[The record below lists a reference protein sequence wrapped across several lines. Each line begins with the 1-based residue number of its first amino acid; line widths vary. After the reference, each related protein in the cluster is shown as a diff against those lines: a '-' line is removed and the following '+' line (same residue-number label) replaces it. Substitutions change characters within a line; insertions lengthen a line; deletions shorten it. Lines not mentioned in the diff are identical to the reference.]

1 MPSETVHSGI
11 ALHGSYDVE
20 AEVKGVPE
28 GYSVKGMFFD
38 RLMTVLGSEF
48 DSAKPKL
55 AAPPDRGRYLAFRE
69 YPGGDYVRLV
79 AAAGRKAYPRLG
91 LREAIRRLAL
101 DDFEVFKSSMVGKVT
116 LAVVS
121 DVRSIL
127 RKVPFVYRSL
137 APGKWDITVED
148 LDERTVRLDFR
159 PFFGRWEY
167 AVGQF
172 ESAILH
178 YKPRSVIHVTELAY
192 GHVRFDVEHGLRV
205 ETGRPTQPLQRSA
218 P

>member
-1 MPSETVHSGI
+1 MPSETVHSGM

-28 GYSVKGMFFD
+28 GYSIKGMFFD
-38 RLMTVLGSEF
+38 RLMTVLGNDF
-48 DSAKPKL
+48 DAAKSKL
-55 AAPPDRGRYLAFRE
+55 ASPPDRGRYLAFRE

-91 LREAIRRLAL
+91 LREAIRRLAF
-101 DDFEVFKSSMVGKVT
+101 DDFEVFKNSMVGKVT

-127 RKVPFVYRSL
+127 RKVPFIYRSL

-148 LDERTVRLDFR
+148 LDERTMRLDFR

-167 AVGQF
+167 TVGQF

-178 YKPRSVIHVTELAY
+178 YRPRSVILVSELAY
-192 GHVRFDVEHGLRV
+192 GHVRFDIEHAMRAEV
-205 ETGRPTQPLQRSA
+205 ARPAKELHRSA

>member
-20 AEVKGVPE
+20 AEVKAVPD
-28 GYSVKGMFFD
+28 GYSIKGMFFD
-38 RLMTVLGSEF
+38 RLMTVLGGDF
-48 DSAKPKL
+48 DATKSKL
-55 AAPPDRGRYLAFRE
+55 ASPPDRGRYLAFRE

-101 DDFEVFKSSMVGKVT
+101 DDFDVFKNSMVGKVT

-121 DVRSIL
+121 DARSIL
-127 RKVPFVYRSL
+127 RKVPFIYRSL
-137 APGKWDITVED
+137 APGKWDISVED
-148 LDERTVRLDFR
+148 VDERTVRLDFR

-167 AVGQF
+167 TVGQF

-178 YKPRSVIHVTELAY
+178 FRPRSVIHVSEMAY
-192 GHVRFDVEHGLRV
+192 GHVRFDIEHGLRV
-205 ETGRPTQPLQRSA
+205 EAGRAAPPLQRSL
-218 P
+218 

>member
-20 AEVKGVPE
+20 AEVKGVPD

-38 RLMTVLGSEF
+38 RLMTVLGSDFEA
-48 DSAKPKL
+48 AKSKL
-55 AAPPDRGRYLAFRE
+55 VAPPDRGRYLAFRE

-79 AAAGRKAYPRLG
+79 AAAGRKAHPRLG

-101 DDFEVFKSSMVGKVT
+101 DDFEVFKNSMVGKVT
-116 LAVVS
+116 LTVVS
-121 DVRSIL
+121 DARSIL
-127 RKVPFVYRSL
+127 RKVPFIYRSL
-137 APGKWDITVED
+137 APGKWDISAED

-178 YKPRSVIHVTELAY
+178 FKPRCVIHVTELAH
-192 GHVRFDVEHGLRV
+192 GHVQFDIEHALRADV
-205 ETGRPTQPLQRSA
+205 GRPAQPQPRSA
-218 P
+218 L

>member
-20 AEVKGVPE
+20 AEVKGVPA
-28 GYSVKGMFFD
+28 GYSIKGMFFD
-38 RLMTVLGSEF
+38 RLMTVLGDDFEATKS
-48 DSAKPKL
+48 KL
-55 AAPPDRGRYLAFRE
+55 ASPPNRGRYLAFRE

-101 DDFEVFKSSMVGKVT
+101 DDFDVFKSSMVGKVT

-121 DVRSIL
+121 DARSIL
-127 RKVPFVYRSL
+127 RKAPFIYRSL

-148 LDERTVRLDFR
+148 LDERTMRLDFR

-167 AVGQF
+167 TVGQF

-178 YKPRSVIHVTELAY
+178 FRPRSVIQVSELAY
-192 GHVRFDVEHGLRV
+192 GHVRFDVEHAVRAEV
-205 ETGRPTQPLQRSA
+205 QRSA
-218 P
+218 QQVQRSL

>member
-11 ALHGSYDVE
+11 ALHGSYDVD
-20 AEVKGVPE
+20 AEVKSVPA

-38 RLMTVLGSEF
+38 RLMTVLGEDF
-48 DSAKPKL
+48 KATALKL
-55 AAPPDRGRYLAFRE
+55 ASPPDRGRYLAFRE

-101 DDFEVFKSSMVGKVT
+101 DDFEVFKNSMVGKVT

-121 DVRSIL
+121 DARSIL
-127 RKVPFVYRSL
+127 RKVPFIYRSL
-137 APGKWDITVED
+137 APGKWDITAEE

-167 AVGQF
+167 TVGQF

-178 YKPRSVIHVTELAY
+178 FRPRSVIHVSELAH
-192 GHVRFDVEHGLRV
+192 GHVRFDIEHALRADV
-205 ETGRPTQPLQRSA
+205 GQSTPQLERSPL
-218 P
+218 

>member
-20 AEVKGVPE
+20 AEVKSVPE

-38 RLMTVLGSEF
+38 RLMTVLGDDFE
-48 DSAKPKL
+48 ATKGKL
-55 AAPPDRGRYLAFRE
+55 ASPPDRGRYLAFRE

-101 DDFEVFKSSMVGKVT
+101 DDFDVFKGSMVGKVT

-121 DVRSIL
+121 DARSIL
-127 RKVPFVYRSL
+127 RKVPFIYRSL
-137 APGKWDITVED
+137 APGKWDISVED

-167 AVGQF
+167 TVGQF

-178 YKPRSVIHVTELAY
+178 FRPRSVIHVSELAY
-192 GHVRFDVEHGLRV
+192 SHVRFDIEHAARAEV
-205 ETGRPTQPLQRSA
+205 GRPAQQLERSA
-218 P
+218 M